1 MEGDKAMTTVIGL
14 TGQSGAGKSTV
25 AKILNE
31 IHYKIIDA
39 DMVTRE
45 VYEDDN
51 LKQELLVAFE
61 SCDRKGISKIVFDNK
76 EKLEELNTIIFPY
89 IEKNIDEKMI
99 GQKIVVLDA
108 PTLFESGID
117 KKCDI
122 IISVIAPRE
131 IRIKRI
137 IERDRITRE
146 MAEKRINTQHDDTFF
161 KQNSDY
167 VIENFGR
174 FDQLRRK
181 TFDLIK
187 EII

>member
-1 MEGDKAMTTVIGL
+1 MEGDKIMTTVIGL

-45 VYEDDN
+45 VYEDES
-51 LKQELLVAFE
+51 LKQELLVAFDTA
-61 SCDRKGISKIVFDNK
+61 DRKEISKIVFNEK
-76 EKLEELNTIIFPY
+76 EKLDQLNEIIFPY
-89 IEKNIDEKMI
+89 IEANIEKKMEK
-99 GQKIVVLDA
+99 QKIVVLDA
-108 PTLFESGID
+108 PTLFESGVD

-137 IERDRITRE
+137 IERDHINRD
-146 MAEKRINTQHDDTFF
+146 MAEKRINSQHDDEFF

-174 FDQLRRK
+174 LDQLRKK